1 MHWMWRWLVFYL
13 EVSSCSHSCITMILL
28 DHLVAL
34 VTCLQSPER
43 YLLLRWAALTSL
55 SDQVILTALRAP
67 QIDHPPGFS
76 WPNGPNRA
84 GPYLTNNQAQ
94 LHLGWISLDDSLSL
108 GFILPHL
115 HLLKKMIHSQLINL
129 N

>member
-1 MHWMWRWLVFYL
+1 MIGVLSRSFLMLSLVHHYDPPR
-13 EVSSCSHSCITMILL
+13 SSCGP
-28 DHLVAL
+28 VAL
-34 VTCLQSPER
+34 ATCLQSPER

-55 SDQVILTALRAP
+55 SDQVILTALRVP

-115 HLLKKMIHSQLINL
+115 HLLKKMIRSQLINL